1 MNNSASFHL
10 VTWPGALGALARL
23 GTDRLSLKNV
33 EGLQFWRLL
42 GTGSGSNTS
51 QGANLRRTA
60 LFAVWRDEQC
70 LQQFLEHHPIARRWK
85 QADESWHVKLRG
97 VGGHGSWRGFAVADE
112 LTRGETHGP
121 IAMIT
126 RADVR
131 PRSWKQFRQAGEPG
145 NIELHQ
151 SEGLLAVVGIGEA
164 PIGRLGTFSL
174 WSSLDAMRRFATEA
188 PQHQAVVQRTRTEE
202 WYGEELFARF
212 EPYGSTGTWDGVD
225 PLAR

>member
-1 MNNSASFHL
+1 MNNIASFHL
-10 VTWPGALGALARL
+10 ATWPGALDALARL
-23 GTDRLSLKNV
+23 GTDRLRLKDV
-33 EGLQFWRLL
+33 EGLVFWRLL

-51 QGANLRRTA
+51 QGANLKRTA
-60 LFAVWRDEQC
+60 FFAVWKNEQC
-70 LQQFLEHHPIARRWK
+70 LQQFLDHHPIAQRWNR
-85 QADESWHVKLRG
+85 ADESWHVKLRG
-97 VGGHGSWRGFAVADE
+97 VGGHGSWRGFAVVNE
-112 LTRGETHGP
+112 LVRGETDGP

-131 PRSWKQFRQAGEPG
+131 PRSWKAFRRAGGPV
-145 NIELHQ
+145 NTELHQ

-174 WSSLDAMRRFATEA
+174 WSSLEAMRRFASQA
-188 PQHQAVVQRTRTEE
+188 PQHQAVVERTRNEQ

-212 EPYGSTGTWDGVD
+212 EPYDSAGTWDGVD

>member
-1 MNNSASFHL
+1 
-10 VTWPGALGALARL
+10 
-23 GTDRLSLKNV
+23 
-33 EGLQFWRLL
+33 
-42 GTGSGSNTS
+42 
-51 QGANLRRTA
+51 
-60 LFAVWRDEQC
+60 
-70 LQQFLEHHPIARRWK
+70 
-85 QADESWHVKLRG
+85 
-97 VGGHGSWRGFAVADE
+97 
-112 LTRGETHGP
+112 
-121 IAMIT
+121 MIT

-131 PRSWKQFRQAGEPG
+131 PRSWKQFRQAGEPV